1 MDRKF
6 SAGDDVDSY
15 CTRCRLDLGHII
27 IAMMGEKIVKVKCK
41 TCGSTHSFRNTGVSR
56 VSSTVRRTG
65 ASERKATSMVATIEA
80 AWQAGIAE
88 AKGPEVP
95 YNMGTAYKAGDVI
108 GHSVFGKGIVQRTEF
123 RKCLV
128 IFRDKERML
137 VSSNT

>member
-1 MDRKF
+1 MDKKL

-27 IAMMGEKIVKVKCK
+27 IAMIGDKIVKVKCK
-41 TCGSTHSFRNTGVSR
+41 TCGSTHTFRSTGVSR
-56 VSSTVRRTG
+56 ISSTVRRTG

-80 AWQAGIAE
+80 VWQAGIAE
-88 AKGPEVP
+88 ARGPEVP
-95 YNMGTAYKAGDVI
+95 YNMGIAFKVGDII